1 MAFNFMSKVAIN
13 KPRHSNQDLSNTNFL
28 SFDFGQLVPFHAYE
42 TIPNSYFHMESNYQI
57 LAAPMVA
64 PQLSRCNVFMYWFY
78 FPYRCMCRDWDEQ
91 MRGGKDGDLV
101 VDAPYIALTPAQ
113 YEEWIAADGS
123 LGDYLGFPKEYYVE
137 SDGKVHVN
145 AFPFS
150 IYNCIYNNYFKDA
163 RIDEESPWE
172 LHSGLNTFSEFD
184 LQNGGPFRSPL
195 QEFTRLKMSCWEKD
209 YFTAALQHAQAGSQP
224 VKLPM
229 SGDAQITFDN
239 RGGTSTFDSMDKVYL
254 RGSGTDQNPAGT
266 VQEYSRL
273 GAAGEGRNPKGLAN
287 ENMTTPLAYDNS
299 AHLKVDLSNVN
310 AATINDLRWAM
321 SLQKFL
327 ELANLTGP
335 RPYEF
340 WKGMFGT
347 APTDL
352 RLQLPH
358 AISHSI
364 APLDMSEVLQNSAST
379 ENSPLGTPAGRASGF
394 GVNGGF
400 GKYFV
405 QEYGIIMGF
414 IRVMPRTA
422 YQQGLPRWLF
432 PHRTRDDFYFP
443 QFDMLGEQ
451 PIYTREI
458 YGSAAPDK
466 QFGYLPAF
474 SHYRTKVSEVHG
486 DFRSS
491 LDKWHMGRIFE
502 NEPTL
507 NSEFIHYDPDN
518 AERIFAVT
526 DHDYNKLWCKI
537 SNKFYAKLPM
547 SKTGMPTF

>member
-101 VDAPYIALTPAQ
+101 VDAPYIALTPSQ

-137 SDGKVHVN
+137 SDGFVHVN

-163 RIDEESPWE
+163 RIDEECPWE
-172 LHSGLNTFSEFD
+172 LHSGLNTFSEFAM
-184 LQNGGPFRSPL
+184 QNGGPFRSPL
-195 QEFTRLKMSCWEKD
+195 KEFTRLKMSCWEKD

-229 SGDAQITFDN
+229 SGDAEVYYQN
-239 RGGTSTFDSMDKVYL
+239 PPEGTSGTGFADYATQVRRTSTGEAVTGPNYAI
-254 RGSGTDQNPAGT
+254 GTDAQGKT
-266 VQEYSRL
+266 D
-273 GAAGEGRNPKGLAN
+273 LAN
-287 ENMTTPLAYDNS
+287 DGDNWVSYDNS
-299 AHLKVDLSNVN
+299 KSLKVDLSNVN

-458 YGSAAPDK
+458 FGSAEPDK

-507 NSEFIHYDPDN
+507 NSDFIHYNPDN

-526 DHDYNKLWCKI
+526 DREYNKLWCKI
-537 SNKFYAKLPM
+537 NNKFYAKLPM